1 MTSEIESNFLFQGT
15 RQPWILATRVAVAG
29 NRILESS
36 PQGRDPFNQNFRNIS
51 VQNSMDRFGPTGK
64 VSKKGATFLGGPIF
78 PVGPVGIL
86 VEWIAPQYSGLNR
99 QVHAGFISV
108 IKVIGW

>member
-51 VQNSMDRFGPTGK
+51 VQNSGSVRSNRKSFEKTGPP
-64 VSKKGATFLGGPIF
+64 F
-78 PVGPVGIL
+78 
-86 VEWIAPQYSGLNR
+86 
-99 QVHAGFISV
+99 
-108 IKVIGW
+108 